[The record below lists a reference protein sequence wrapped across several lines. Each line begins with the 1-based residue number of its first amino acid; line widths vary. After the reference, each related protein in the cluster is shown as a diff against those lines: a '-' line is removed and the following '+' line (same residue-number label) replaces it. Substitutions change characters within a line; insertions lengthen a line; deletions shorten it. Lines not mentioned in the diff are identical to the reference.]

1 MDNEVTNDAYYLLGT
16 CVPTITTTCTVYPS
30 KQGATYVYS
39 LPLPSFTPVLF
50 FFLFQPPPPCV
61 KNANKERKK
70 KAAFHRKLDP
80 VSSSLQPYIV
90 DRYLLGSCVIP
101 PLCSALGLARRRF
114 LGETACARSAVA
126 LESCLCKRSL
136 TIYLFPCLGLR
147 RNVCGKER
155 YTTYH
160 RLFQSPAWARRCSLR
175 AGGLSGEV
183 GPLVDISKHL
193 FQMCL
198 GKDWGKK
205 KREGAH
211 LPTSP
216 EFPWMTLP
224 PSMGP
229 LSEEPSPLRGM
240 FAAVF

>member
-39 LPLPSFTPVLF
+39 LPLPSFTTVLF

-126 LESCLCKRSL
+126 LESIAFFNLRHGRDVVLCVLEGCISRVSMDDI
-136 TIYLFPCLGLR
+136 TAFD
-147 RNVCGKER
+147 
-155 YTTYH
+155 
-160 RLFQSPAWARRCSLR
+160 
-175 AGGLSGEV
+175 
-183 GPLVDISKHL
+183 GPV
-193 FQMCL
+193 
-198 GKDWGKK
+198 
-205 KREGAH
+205 
-211 LPTSP
+211 
-216 EFPWMTLP
+216 
-224 PSMGP
+224 
-229 LSEEPSPLRGM
+229 
-240 FAAVF
+240 V